1 MDANSPKSKMMAKP
15 AWASNVITQVRKDD
29 SENEKRAKVQV
40 QKKEAGAMSFVR
52 HLCKCILVNRWT
64 YTQEEKPILG
74 PQPLNK
80 RGKKTLVLD
89 LDETLVHS
97 TFDYIPNPDLRLNIS
112 IQGNGLEVLVRK
124 RPGVDE
130 FMRRMAKHYE
140 IVIFTASLAEYAH
153 PLIQRL
159 DEDKVVDYEL
169 YRDSC
174 TFFRGSFIKDL
185 SKLGRNLK
193 DIIIVDNSENSFAFQ
208 PMNAVF
214 IKSYFDDP
222 RDIELEKWTEF
233 LEFLSEVNDVR
244 PVNVWKETFDRMED
258 IDYLDMNRTERVYQR
273 KPMTARKSEWAQ
285 EVFVQKSHN
294 SSADGKNKSLLPS
307 ITERLKGDQVKY
319 EGFYTQR
326 EEFSEENK
334 IGGKIIL
341 NLGDEDP
348 ITTNINLNTATPK
361 ETDKLI
367 EFIPK
372 KSKLGGHHLRICLLY
387 TSPSPRDRQKSRMP
401 SSA

>member
-1 MDANSPKSKMMAKP
+1 
-15 AWASNVITQVRKDD
+15 
-29 SENEKRAKVQV
+29 
-40 QKKEAGAMSFVR
+40 
-52 HLCKCILVNRWT
+52 
-64 YTQEEKPILG
+64 
-74 PQPLNK
+74 
-80 RGKKTLVLD
+80 
-89 LDETLVHS
+89 
-97 TFDYIPNPDLRLNIS
+97 
-112 IQGNGLEVLVRK
+112 
-124 RPGVDE
+124 
-130 FMRRMAKHYE
+130 
-140 IVIFTASLAEYAH
+140 
-153 PLIQRL
+153 
-159 DEDKVVDYEL
+159 
-169 YRDSC
+169 
-174 TFFRGSFIKDL
+174 
-185 SKLGRNLK
+185 
-193 DIIIVDNSENSFAFQ
+193 
-208 PMNAVF
+208 MNAVF